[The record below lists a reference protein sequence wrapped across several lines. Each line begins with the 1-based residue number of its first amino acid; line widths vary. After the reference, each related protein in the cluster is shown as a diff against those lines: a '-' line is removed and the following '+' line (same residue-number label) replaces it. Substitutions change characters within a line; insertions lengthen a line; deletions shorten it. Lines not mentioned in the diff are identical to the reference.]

1 MDELVAPIRGEWRV
15 EEGLAPMTPLLSS
28 GLVDSLSVVVL
39 LSAIEEHHGVVIDE
53 AKVGVET
60 FDTPE
65 QILEHVTS
73 LSVRD

>member
-1 MDELVAPIRGEWRV
+1 MDELVALIRAELRV
-15 EEGLAPMTPLLSS
+15 EEDLAPTTPLLSS

-39 LSAIEEHHGVVIDE
+39 LSAIEEHYGVVIDE

-65 QILEHVTS
+65 QILEHLESVA
-73 LSVRD
+73 VRD